1 MGKKILHFF
10 GMFAYIMCTM
20 ACVFSAIANKDW
32 FAAICGAG
40 LAVMAFPTFKAWLKT
55 FQTP

>member
-1 MGKKILHFF
+1 
-10 GMFAYIMCTM
+10 M

-32 FAAICGAG
+32 FAAVCGAG
-40 LAVMAFPTFKAWLKT
+40 LAGMAFPTFKAWLKT